1 MYSRDENV
9 FKILTLFTYDYE
21 NVCMNRLLEYIW
33 LEMYVCRC
41 VWFTYICVICNC
53 CMSMYGTCMSV
64 ETTRVCVCVT
74 SPGICLCDCPIY
86 AEI

>member
-1 MYSRDENV
+1 MLCFAVYAIAVCFGMFVLMYSRDENV

-41 VWFTYICVICNC
+41 V
-53 CMSMYGTCMSV
+53 
-64 ETTRVCVCVT
+64 
-74 SPGICLCDCPIY
+74 
-86 AEI
+86 